1 MPRWLKPDGC
11 VFCHAKDLGTAR
23 GAWRREYDR
32 RGFCCSAP
40 FCPIGLSYSAFQGR
54 TGYEFHIKPL
64 VDRRR
69 GTFHGP
75 PFGVL
80 VAGEPLDQL
89 RDPLL
94 LLLDDGLEAL

>member
-1 MPRWLKPDGC
+1 MIWELLAEDGVESTTPR
-11 VFCHAKDLGTAR
+11 V
-23 GAWRREYDR
+23 
-32 RGFCCSAP
+32 CCSAP

-54 TGYEFHIKPL
+54 KGYEFHIKPL